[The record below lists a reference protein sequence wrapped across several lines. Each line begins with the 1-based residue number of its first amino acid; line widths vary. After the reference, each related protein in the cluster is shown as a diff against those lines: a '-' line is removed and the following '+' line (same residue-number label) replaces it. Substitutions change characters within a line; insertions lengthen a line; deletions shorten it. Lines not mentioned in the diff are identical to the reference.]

1 MFNSALEPL
10 NKIPG
15 FLMISRR
22 SNILLCDTKPIFV
35 TQKIQMRPAVISE
48 IKQELSTLSA
58 KELVDL
64 CLQLAKYKKDNK
76 ELLSYLLFEAHD
88 VAGFV
93 AGVKEE
99 IDMQFSELPR
109 PNIYLTKKSLRKIL
123 RGITKYIRYTGTAE
137 PAIEMLTHFCNKL
150 QASGIPFKKHQL
162 LLNMYNQ
169 QLKKIH
175 ALIDSLHEDLA
186 YDYKK
191 KMDKLNV

>member
-1 MFNSALEPL
+1 
-10 NKIPG
+10 
-15 FLMISRR
+15 MIK
-22 SNILLCDTKPIFV
+22 NATMK
-35 TQKIQMRPAVISE
+35 PAVISE
-48 IKQELSTLSA
+48 IKQELTTLSA
-58 KELVDL
+58 KELLEL

-88 VAGFV
+88 VTAFV

-99 IDMQFSELPR
+99 IDLQFGELPK

-123 RGITKYIRYTGTAE
+123 RSITKYIRYTSTAE
-137 PAIEMLTHFCNKL
+137 SAIEMLIHFCVKL
-150 QASGIPFKKHQL
+150 KSSGIPFQKHQL

-175 ALIDSLHEDLA
+175 SLIDTLHEDLA

-191 KMDKLNV
+191 KMEKLSV